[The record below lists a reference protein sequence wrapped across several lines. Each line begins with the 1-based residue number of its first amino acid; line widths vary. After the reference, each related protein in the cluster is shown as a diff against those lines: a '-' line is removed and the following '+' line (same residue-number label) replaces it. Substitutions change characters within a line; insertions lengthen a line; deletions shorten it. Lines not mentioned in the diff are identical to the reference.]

1 MNTSATPT
9 AGTPLTGSGILSM
22 VQSYGAYVYWGLGLL
37 ASLGIGYVLYKM
49 NFQIAA
55 VLVFLGAILALFYYY
70 VKWFQLPGKNN
81 SWPPYTTPCPD
92 FLTLANP
99 GSTTGI
105 AKCMDY
111 VGVSAN
117 GQLQKAD
124 PANSSQ
130 QSDPKYYFPVNKSS
144 APTDLCQS
152 AAQYGLTW
160 STLCPE

>member
-1 MNTSATPT
+1 MAKTPT
-9 AGTPLTGSGILSM
+9 AGTPLTGSGILPT
-22 VQSYGAYVYWGLGLL
+22 VQSYGAYIYWALGFL

-70 VKWFQLPGKNN
+70 VKWFQLPSQTGT
-81 SWPPYTTPCPD
+81 WPPYVTPCPD
-92 FLTLANP
+92 FLTVSDS
-99 GSTTGI
+99 GTTSGF
-105 AKCMDY
+105 AKCIDT

-117 GQLQKAD
+117 GQLQVAD
-124 PANSSQ
+124 PTNTKHL
-130 QSDPKYYFPVNKSS
+130 SDPKYYFSIDRSKTT
-144 APTDLCQS
+144 TDLCQS